1 MGRIYFTLAPTISLP
16 IGCHVPFHY
25 LFGVGRELHSL
36 PPIPRGWRSDR
47 TVREP
52 VFVTDIVEV
61 LRKVPLFSGLQT
73 EDLQTLS
80 SIVTRKEFGKKE
92 TLFHQ
97 GDPGDEF
104 MILTEGSVKV
114 ELMNTEG
121 KELTLTILTPFQF
134 LGELALLDD
143 VPRSATVISMEQSVL
158 LSLNKRDF
166 ARILESFP
174 RMSIP
179 MLRQL
184 TRRVRVLTDD
194 IASMA
199 FLDSYSRVTRKLL
212 TLADE
217 MGEATADGH
226 VLIDRP
232 LTHQQLANLVGTTRE
247 TVTKILNEMKDNG
260 LLSIRRHRITI
271 LDSEELLAR
280 ADLSGIM

>member
-1 MGRIYFTLAPTISLP
+1 MTLVPYVPEQERAPGLENFVECLTSLSFYAKCP
-16 IGCHVPFHY
+16 
-25 LFGVGRELHSL
+25 S
-36 PPIPRGWRSDR
+36 S
-47 TVREP
+47 P
-52 VFVTDIVEV
+52 VW
-61 LRKVPLFSGLQT
+61 
-73 EDLQTLS
+73 
-80 SIVTRKEFGKKE
+80 

-97 GDPGDEF
+97 GDPGEEF

-114 ELMNTEG
+114 ELMNSEG

-143 VPRSATVISMEQSVL
+143 VPRSATVVSMEQSVL
-158 LSLNKRDF
+158 LSINKRDF
-166 ARILESFP
+166 ARLLESYP

-199 FLDSYSRVTRKLL
+199 FLDSYSRVTRKILNL
-212 TLADE
+212 GEE
-217 MGEATADGH
+217 MGQTNAEGH
-226 VLIDRP
+226 ILIDRP

-260 LLSIRRHRITI
+260 LLDIRRHRITI
-271 LDSEELLAR
+271 LDRDELHAR

>member
-1 MGRIYFTLAPTISLP
+1 MWRIAT
-16 IGCHVPFHY
+16 
-25 LFGVGRELHSL
+25 
-36 PPIPRGWRSDR
+36 

-52 VFVTDIVEV
+52 DEVTNIVEV

-73 EDLQTLS
+73 EDLETLS
-80 SIVTRKEFGKKE
+80 TIVSQKEFDKKE

-97 GDPGDEF
+97 GDPGEEF
-104 MILTEGSVKV
+104 MILTQGSVKV

-121 KELTLTILTPFQF
+121 KELTLTILTPYQF

-143 VPRSATVISMEQSVL
+143 VPRSATVIAMEPSVL
-158 LSLNKRDF
+158 LSINKRDF

-174 RMSIP
+174 RMSVP

-212 TLADE
+212 TLAGE
-217 MGEATADGH
+217 MGEKTADGH
-226 VLIDRP
+226 ILIDRP